1 MLTPEELQKL
11 HDSNIGE
18 AAGETINTQPQEQ
31 SQYKSLSDELG
42 ASLPDNRTFLQ
53 KTADVA
59 KGIGSAIIS
68 NEKNFGDSISAAATN
83 ILPKSVTG
91 EAQLEEARQAKERS
105 LQIELA
111 GLKKAKDSG
120 GDTSKWLKMIS
131 ETTGQHIPT
140 MDELYPA
147 IKKTNLQVA
156 GEAAGVL
163 VDILSAGSYGN
174 AAKGAETGKL
184 LTGAAQKEATAM
196 AGQKAVFD
204 WADKTGAT
212 VVADAAKKTTGQLL
226 KEIGVNTMKRTAV
239 GAGTGY
245 AYDVANNLQE
255 GKTGTEAIKPGMGTA
270 IGGTLPALVGLY
282 EAGRTIT
289 KSVAPRI
296 INSLVKPRQ
305 AEFAYGKDPGRTVS
319 QLGITANSMDDF
331 GNKVSQARRDMGAIL
346 DASYQTATD
355 QGVRLDL
362 TDEISKID
370 DAIKTA
376 VDGGPNNQ
384 GMADTLKNIKNALLY
399 EQTLND
405 AGKITNKTN
414 VPLNFSD
421 ITPNQA
427 LDLKTK
433 IAGQTKFTG
442 NPSDDKYVNTVLKSI
457 YGGIKDKINTATKA
471 ISPEIPDLNEKYA
484 DLISAESA
492 IKHRNDIVRR
502 ADLISLP
509 FKITGAGGVSALVT
523 GVVTGAVSIP
533 VALAGVAGAGGALVL
548 DKALSSVPFKTRVAA
563 WLGKTDPGTIRK
575 ILQNNPQ
582 IGEVLYRA
590 FPKMGAILNQ

>member
-1 MLTPEELQKL
+1 MLSPQELQKL

-18 AAGETINTQPQEQ
+18 AAGETVNTQPPEQ

-42 ASLPDNRTFLQ
+42 SSLPDNRTFLQ
-53 KTADVA
+53 KTVDVA
-59 KGIGSAIIS
+59 KGVGNAIIS
-68 NEKNFGDSISAAATN
+68 NEKNFGESIAAAATN
-83 ILPKSVTG
+83 VLPKDWTG
-91 EAQLEEARQAKERS
+91 EAQLEEAQKAKQDNITI
-105 LQIELA
+105 LLK
-111 GLKKAKDSG
+111 GLKQAHDKG
-120 GDTSKWLKMIS
+120 EDTTYWKNRIA
-131 ETTGQHIPT
+131 EVTGHEIPT
-140 MDELYPA
+140 LQDLYPA
-147 IKKTNLQVA
+147 LKKSNLQVA
-156 GEAAGVL
+156 GEAGGVL
-163 VDILSAGSYGN
+163 LDILSAGSYGN

-184 LTGAAQKEATAM
+184 LTSAAQKEATTM
-196 AGQKAVFD
+196 AGQKALFD

-255 GKTGTEAIKPGMGTA
+255 GKTGTDAIKPGMGTA

-331 GNKVSQARRDMGAIL
+331 GNKVGQARRDLGAIL
-346 DASYQTATD
+346 EGSYQTATD
-355 QGVRLDL
+355 QGVKIDV
-362 TDEISKID
+362 TDQINKLD
-370 DAIKTA
+370 DAINEA
-376 VDGGPNNQ
+376 VKGGKNNQ
-384 GMADTLKNIKNALLY
+384 AMVNTLRNIKDGLLF
-399 EQTLND
+399 EQTMD
-405 AGKITNKTN
+405 ASGNIVNKGN
-414 VPLNFSD
+414 VPLNFSE

-433 IAGQTKFTG
+433 ISGQTKFTG
-442 NPSDDKYVNTVLKSI
+442 NPSDDKYVNSILKSM
-457 YGGIKDKINTATKA
+457 YGGIKDKINAATKA

-492 IKHRNDIVRR
+492 IKHRNDIMRR
-502 ADLISLP
+502 ADLISMP
-509 FKITGAGGVSALVT
+509 YKIGTVVGLVSAFADK
-523 GVVTGAVSIP
+523 AVS
-533 VALAGVAGAGGALVL
+533 VESLLYAAGATVL
-548 DKALSSVPFKTRVAA
+548 GKALESVPVKTRVAA
-563 WLGKTDPGTIRK
+563 WLGKTDPGTVRK

-582 IGEVLYRA
+582 LGEVLYRA
-590 FPKMGAILNQ
+590 FPKMGAILGQ